1 MTKAWDRL
9 ILDCHLATMRADGA
23 PYGAIEDGALLI
35 VDGRIAF
42 VGSRNELPTDAS
54 ARAKEID
61 RLDGSWVTPGLV
73 DCHTHIV
80 FAGDRVADF
89 EARLKGASYEE
100 IARKGGGIATTVS
113 ATRAASEN
121 DLINSAA
128 TRLVQMIRNGLTTI
142 EVKSGY
148 GLDRDTEFRMLSTA
162 KELGRRY
169 GIRVCTTY
177 LGLHAL
183 PPEYANNR
191 SDYVNLVVNE
201 ILPVLKKAELVDA
214 VDAFMEPIAFT
225 GDEISTFFQAAIKL
239 GLPVKLH
246 ADQLGN
252 RGGAK
257 LAAGFQA
264 LSADH
269 IEHAD
274 EASVLALAQAGT
286 VAVILPGAFL
296 FLRETQ
302 KPPIELLRRY
312 KVPMAVA
319 TDCNPGSSPIVSP
332 QAAMH
337 LACTLF
343 ALTPEE
349 ALAGMTRNGARALGL
364 ASDIGTL
371 ETGKFADLA
380 VWSVEHP
387 SELAYW
393 LGQKLCWKSYV
404 RGSPLAWVG
413 TGMKSDVKT

>member
-9 ILDCHLATMRADGA
+9 ILDCRLATMRADGA

-35 VDGRIAF
+35 ADGRIAF
-42 VGSRNELPTDAS
+42 AGPRNELPADAW

-100 IARKGGGIATTVS
+100 IARKGGGIATTVR
-113 ATRAASEN
+113 ATRAASET
-121 DLINSAA
+121 DLVEAA
-128 TRLVQMIRNGLTTI
+128 APRLQQMIRDGSTTI

-148 GLDRDTEFRMLSTA
+148 GLDRDTEVRMLSAA

-183 PPEYANNR
+183 PAEYANNR
-191 SDYVNLVVNE
+191 AGYINLVVNE
-201 ILPVLKKAELVDA
+201 VLPVLKKAGLVDA

-225 GDEISTFFQAAIKL
+225 GDEISTFFQAAKKL

-257 LAAGFQA
+257 LAAEFHA

-274 EASVLALAQAGT
+274 EAGIKALSQAGSA
-286 VAVILPGAFL
+286 AVILPGAFL

-302 KPPIELLRRY
+302 KPPVELLRRF

-332 QAAMH
+332 LAAMH
-337 LACTLF
+337 LACALF

-364 ASDIGTL
+364 ANEIGTL
-371 ETGKFADLA
+371 ETDKWADLA
-380 VWSVEHP
+380 VWQVAHP

-404 RGSPLAWVG
+404 RGTPLSWPG
-413 TGMKSDVKT
+413 TGM

>member
-1 MTKAWDRL
+1 MTKAWDHL
-9 ILDCHLATMRADGA
+9 ILDCHLATMREDGT
-23 PYGAIEDGALLI
+23 PYGAIEDGALL
-35 VDGRIAF
+35 VSDGRIAF
-42 VGSRNELPTDAS
+42 AGPRNELPADAS

-80 FAGDRVADF
+80 FAGDRVAGF

-100 IARKGGGIATTVS
+100 IARKGGGIATTVR
-113 ATRAASEN
+113 ATRVASEA
-121 DLINSAA
+121 DLVKAA
-128 TRLVQMIRNGLTTI
+128 APRLQQMIRDGLTTI

-148 GLDRDTEFRMLSTA
+148 GLDRDTEFRMLSAA

-183 PPEYANNR
+183 PPEYANDR
-191 SDYVNLVVNE
+191 SSYVNLVVNE
-201 ILPVLKKAELVDA
+201 ILPALKKARLVDA

-225 GDEISTFFQAAIKL
+225 GEEISVFFQAAKQL

-257 LAAGFQA
+257 FAAGFQA

-269 IEHAD
+269 IEYAD
-274 EASVLALAQAGT
+274 EAGVKALARAGT

-302 KPPIELLRRY
+302 KPPVELLRRY
-312 KVPMAVA
+312 KVPVAIA

-332 QAAMH
+332 LAAMH
-337 LACTLF
+337 LACALF
-343 ALTPEE
+343 TLTPEE

-364 ASDIGTL
+364 AKEIGTL
-371 ETGKFADLA
+371 ETGKWADLA
-380 VWSVEHP
+380 VWQIAHP

-393 LGQKLCWKSYV
+393 LGQKLCRKTYV
-404 RGSPLAWVG
+404 RGAPLSWPGA
-413 TGMKSDVKT
+413 GMKSEVKT

>member
-1 MTKAWDRL
+1 MTAAWDRL
-9 ILDCHLATMRADGA
+9 IVDCRLATMRANGA

-35 VDGRIAF
+35 GDGRIVFA
-42 VGSRNELPTDAS
+42 GPRNELPSDATNHT
-54 ARAKEID
+54 KEID
-61 RLDGSWVTPGLV
+61 SLDGRWVTPGLV

-89 EARLKGASYEE
+89 EARLKGTSYED
-100 IARKGGGIATTVS
+100 IARKGGGIATTVR
-113 ATRAASEN
+113 ATRAASEA
-121 DLINSAA
+121 DLVNSAA
-128 TRLVQMIRNGLTTI
+128 LRLEHMIRDGLTTI

-148 GLDRDTEFRMLSTA
+148 GLDRDTEFRMLAVA

-169 GIRVCTTY
+169 GVRVCTTY

-183 PPEYANNR
+183 PAEFANNR
-191 SDYVNLVVNE
+191 SGYVNLVANE
-201 ILPVLKKAELVDA
+201 ILPALKKATLIDA
-214 VDAFMEPIAFT
+214 VDAFMEPIAFS
-225 GDEISTFFQAAIKL
+225 GEEISTFFRAAKKL

-246 ADQLGN
+246 ADQRGN

-257 LAAGFQA
+257 LAAEFRA

-274 EASVLALAQAGT
+274 EAGVKALAQAGT

-302 KPPIELLRRY
+302 KPPLELLRRY
-312 KVPMAVA
+312 KVPLAIA

-332 QAAMH
+332 LAVMH
-337 LACTLF
+337 LACALF
-343 ALTPEE
+343 ELTPEE
-349 ALAGMTRNGARALGL
+349 ALAGMTRNGAHALGL
-364 ASDIGTL
+364 GNEIGTL
-371 ETGKFADLA
+371 ETGKTADLA

-393 LGQKLCWKSYV
+393 LGLPLCEKTYV
-404 RGSPLAWVG
+404 RGVPSAS
-413 TGMKSDVKT
+413 TNH